1 MIVSDFK
8 RGKIKLH
15 GTATEISKDLAY
27 AICEYKKAL
36 LEVGASGTSAE
47 ELIRELTDKALS
59 VGSATSDTRFRP
71 PQKEDSQVALEKY
84 KKLWPTAKE

>member
-27 AICEYKKAL
+27 AVCEYKRAL
-36 LEVGASGTSAE
+36 IEVGASGTSAE
-47 ELIRELTDKALS
+47 ELIKELTDKALS
-59 VGSATSDTRFRP
+59 AGSAMPGSMHRP
-71 PQKEDSQVALEKY
+71 LQKEDTQEILEKY
-84 KKLWPTAKE
+84 KKLWPTGRE